1 MKKEITVTECL
12 RLFSIVAGVV
22 GMGLTTFFISGC
34 SSEMLSRPKLDPSIN
49 YQRDITFHVSF
60 LKNKTWSPE
69 YLINGMGVMP
79 EADSY
84 KIKVL
89 PPGKADMITVTSC
102 HREEKMANPPK
113 DGTFKNTYTFQ
124 IDLVQ
129 GLESKRTCPIDVG
142 VYEKEAGRHGWAT
155 LAIETQRERLPAMT
169 KCNGRVKQYN
179 GVSVCQAK
187 SGLLQKYEF
196 KTPVAVA
203 TIPGCYI
210 PEPKDGMNYEFVM
223 PSGSCTIY
231 FVERKNPDNIH
242 QANLF
247 GFDTIPIRGVL

>member
-1 MKKEITVTECL
+1 MKTIIALCEKLFLCL
-12 RLFSIVAGVV
+12 LTRWGISLIAFSF
-22 GMGLTTFFISGC
+22 LGC
-34 SSEMLSRPKLDPSIN
+34 SSALVRPEMDPSTN
-49 YQRDITFHVSF
+49 YQRDIIFHVSMF
-60 LKNKTWSPE
+60 KAGKWSPE

-102 HREEKMANPPK
+102 HREDKFANPPK

-142 VYEKEAGRHGWAT
+142 VYEKVAGRNGWAT
-155 LAIETQRERLPAMT
+155 LAIETTREKTHALT
-169 KCNGRVKQYN
+169 KCNGRVKQYH

-187 SGLLQKYEF
+187 AGLIQKYEF
-196 KTPVAVA
+196 KTPVVVSA
-203 TIPGCYI
+203 IPGCDI
-210 PEPKDGMNYEFVM
+210 KQANDDLNFEFQM
-223 PSGSCTIY
+223 PAGSCTVY
-231 FVERKNPDNIH
+231 FVERNNPDNFH

-247 GFDTIPIRGVL
+247 GFDTIPVRGVE